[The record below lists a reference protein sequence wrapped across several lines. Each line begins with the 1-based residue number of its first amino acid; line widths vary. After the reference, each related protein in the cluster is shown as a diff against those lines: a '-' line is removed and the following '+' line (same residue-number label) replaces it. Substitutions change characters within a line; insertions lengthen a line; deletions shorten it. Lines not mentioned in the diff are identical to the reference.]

1 MMEMAQGTGQGQDTH
16 VPSPAVSAPV
26 QQDHPAAERPER
38 QADERVFTQSDVDR
52 IVGKVKREAAERRI
66 QSEQQPQAQQQ
77 HGDAAQRPQTPSN
90 PAAAMPDEN
99 AYRKIAAE
107 EAQRLRDQWVQ
118 DARTRQEAE
127 YAQRIVQ
134 QFTSK
139 LSAGKEKYE
148 DFDRVTAGIQFDRYP
163 NVVHILSAEID
174 NAADVLYHLS
184 KDEGKMAQ
192 LERDAE
198 DPRFQHIAL
207 ANARKLAQSLKDNEG
222 AAKVRV
228 PNEPLSQMRP
238 SNTGTDNGVM
248 SVRDYRQK
256 YRV

>member
-1 MMEMAQGTGQGQDTH
+1 MEMAQGTGQGQDTH
-16 VPSPAVSAPV
+16 VPSPAVTAPV
-26 QQDHPAAERPER
+26 QQEHAAPEKPAE
-38 QADERVFTQSDVDR
+38 ERVFTQSDVNR
-52 IVGKVKREAAERRI
+52 IVGKVKREADERRV
-66 QSEQQPQAQQQ
+66 QPEQHQAQQQ
-77 HGDAAQRPQTPSN
+77 HGDVAQRQQTPAH
-90 PAAAMPDEN
+90 AASAVPDEN
-99 AYRKIAAE
+99 VYRKIAAE
-107 EAQRLRDQWVQ
+107 EAQRLRNEWVQ
-118 DARTRQEAE
+118 DARTKSEAE

-134 QFTSK
+134 NFTSK
-139 LSAGKEKYE
+139 LTAGKEKYE

-207 ANARKLAQSLKDNEG
+207 TNARKLSQSLKDNEG

-248 SVRDYRQK
+248 SVKDYRQK

>member
-16 VPSPAVSAPV
+16 VPSPAVTAPV
-26 QQDHPAAERPER
+26 QQEHSAPERP
-38 QADERVFTQSDVDR
+38 ADERVFTQSDVDR
-52 IVGKVKREAAERRI
+52 IVGKVKREAAERRS
-66 QSEQQPQAQQQ
+66 QSEQPHQAQQQ
-77 HGDAAQRPQTPSN
+77 YGDVAQQQRPQQPSN
-90 PAAAMPDEN
+90 PATAAPDEN
-99 AYRKIAAE
+99 TYRKIAAE

-118 DARTRQEAE
+118 DSRTRSEQE

-134 QFTSK
+134 NFTSK
-139 LSAGKEKYE
+139 LTAGKEKYE

-184 KDEGKMAQ
+184 KDEAKMAQ

-207 ANARKLAQSLKDNEG
+207 SNARKLAQSLKDNES

-228 PNEPLSQMRP
+228 PNEPLSQLRP

-248 SVRDYRQK
+248 SVRDYRAK
-256 YRV
+256 YKV